1 MQNEECRMKKYGR
14 PRRAAVLSAF
24 FILNSAFLLG
34 CDRDAGSSEQALQ
47 KERQLIPPPTTAPV
61 YTFAPGLLEQNR
73 EISAFVR
80 QFLEI
85 CMAGDYS
92 GYRQLVSRT
101 REPESRERFQAI
113 YYAIRN
119 VYVEAIDEVA
129 IPLLDPP
136 VYRVIANVELDPNA
150 RVSLRGSKR
159 SIALLVFRED
169 GEWKLLPAP
178 ASLQPFEEEAEP
190 ESQPAPGPEYP
201 WDQEGDG

>member
-1 MQNEECRMKKYGR
+1 MKRRGR
-14 PRRAAVLSAF
+14 PRRTVVLSAC
-24 FILNSAFLLG
+24 FILNSAIVAG

-73 EISAFVR
+73 EIAAFVR
-80 QFLEI
+80 QFLEV

-92 GYRQLVSRT
+92 GYRGLVSRT

-113 YYAIRN
+113 YHSIRN
-119 VYVEAIDEVA
+119 VRVDAIDEVA
-129 IPLLDPP
+129 VPLLDPP
-136 VYRVIANVELDPNA
+136 VYRVVAAVDLDPNA

-159 SIALLVFRED
+159 SIALLVLRED

-178 ASLQPFEEEAEP
+178 ASLQPFEEEPEP

-201 WDQEGDG
+201 WDDEGDF

>member
-1 MQNEECRMKKYGR
+1 MQNGR
-14 PRRAAVLSAF
+14 APAWLAVLSAF
-24 FILNSAFLLG
+24 CILNSAFLTG
-34 CDRDAGSSEQALQ
+34 CDGESGSSEQALQ
-47 KERQLIPPPTTAPV
+47 KERQLIPAPTTAPV

-73 EISAFVR
+73 EIAAFVR
-80 QFLEI
+80 QFLEV

-113 YYAIRN
+113 YYSIRN
-119 VYVEAIDEVA
+119 VRVEAIDEVT

-136 VYRVIANVELDPNA
+136 VYRVVAAVDLDPNA

-178 ASLQPFEEEAEP
+178 ASLQPVEEEAEP